1 MPIGEEGETK
11 AEWGPEVDQEG
22 AVKPGP
28 FSQLA
33 EKDRGGKKNEEIAR
47 QTVEAGGGEE
57 EDADQYEESQILSES
72 LPCENSQDNCGD
84 QRAEFEQ
91 QSPADGNTHSIVSS

>member
-33 EKDRGGKKNEEIAR
+33 EKDRGGKRTRK
-47 QTVEAGGGEE
+47 
-57 EDADQYEESQILSES
+57 
-72 LPCENSQDNCGD
+72 
-84 QRAEFEQ
+84 
-91 QSPADGNTHSIVSS
+91 